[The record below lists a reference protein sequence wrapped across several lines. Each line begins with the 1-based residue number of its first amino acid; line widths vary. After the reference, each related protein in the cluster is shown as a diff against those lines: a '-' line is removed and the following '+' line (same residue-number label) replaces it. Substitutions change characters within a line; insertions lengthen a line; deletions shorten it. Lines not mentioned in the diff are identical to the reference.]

1 MKQRSMAPETET
13 ELVTLSELERRYV
26 QRVMVLVGGN
36 KSRAAR
42 VLGLD
47 RRTLYRMLER
57 EPGAEAPTPTG

>member
-1 MKQRSMAPETET
+1 MTPDAET
-13 ELVTLSELERRYV
+13 ELATLSDLERRYV

-47 RRTLYRMLER
+47 RRTLYWMLER
-57 EPGAEAPTPTG
+57 EPGAAVPTPTG